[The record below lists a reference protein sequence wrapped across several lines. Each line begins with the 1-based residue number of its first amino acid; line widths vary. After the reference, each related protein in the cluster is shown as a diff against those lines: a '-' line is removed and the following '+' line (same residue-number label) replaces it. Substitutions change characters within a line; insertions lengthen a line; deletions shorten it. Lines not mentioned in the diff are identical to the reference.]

1 MIRQLTDRQLKDAV
15 AKYAEKIQKATSDV
29 PQESEKEKAKRIEK
43 LLNDPKKFQEYYFP
57 YLKETPEY
65 IIKAAKKLLKNKD
78 FFGWWQMF
86 RGARKTTWLS
96 CILPLMMM
104 ARGEMKFM
112 VLIGI
117 NEKQAKRLLGNIHA
131 NLTSNLRFIADFGAQ
146 KQMGSWEDLEF
157 TTLNGV
163 SFVGMGMGQS
173 PRGLNKNMTRPDY
186 ILGTDLDSKALS
198 KNPARCKEMYDW
210 LMEDLMGTIETGG
223 EGSSRFVFDNN
234 YFSKTS
240 IGHLLKELNSD
251 IEIIQVDIMDKAGNP
266 VAPFI
271 TKEWIAK
278 KLKRIGYFA
287 FQREYMNNP
296 LEEGTFF
303 KAEQIIFR
311 DELPLHEYDAVVFY
325 VDPTWKSKKTSDT
338 KAISV
343 LGKRGAE
350 YDLLRVFC
358 RRADMP
364 VMTAWHYDKAF
375 EFNANDCYPVHYIEG
390 SFNQDELV
398 EDYDL
403 EGQERGVWLDIM
415 PDLDRKGDKTARIK
429 SLQPLFLRQRI
440 FFSNKLKE
448 QPDWETAKNQLLGF
462 EEGSNINDDFPDS
475 LHGAKVKLDKL
486 AYATKTRGKDKNNY
500 KIQRRKSTVNH

>member
-1 MIRQLTDRQLKDAV
+1 MTDIQIKKQV
-15 AKYAEKIQKATSDV
+15 ALYTERIKKETSSL
-29 PQESEKEKAKRIEK
+29 PQESEAERKKRIEK

-78 FFGWWQMF
+78 FFGWWMMF

-131 NLTSNLRFIADFGAQ
+131 NLSSNARFIADFGAQ
-146 KQMGSWEDLEF
+146 KQLGSWEDLEF
-157 TTLNGV
+157 TTMNGV

-173 PRGLNKNMTRPDY
+173 PRGLNKNMVRPDY
-186 ILGTDLDSKALS
+186 ILATDLDSKALS
-198 KNPARCKEMYDW
+198 KNPSRCKEMYDW

-234 YFSKTS
+234 FFSKIS
-240 IGHLLKELNSD
+240 IGAMLKEHNKD
-251 IEIIQVDIMDKAGNP
+251 IEIIRVDIMDKQGNP
-266 VAPFI
+266 AANFI

-278 KLKRIGYFA
+278 KKKRIGFFA
-287 FQREYMNNP
+287 FQREYMNEP

-303 KAEQIIFR
+303 KAEQIVFR
-311 DELPLHEYDAVVFY
+311 DELPLHEYDGVVFY

-338 KAISV
+338 KAIAA
-343 LGKRGAE
+343 LGKTGSE

-358 RRADMP
+358 RRAEMP
-364 VMTAWHYDKAF
+364 IMTSWHYDTAF
-375 EFNANDCYPVHYIEG
+375 EFTANDCYPVHWIEG

-403 EGQERGVWLDIM
+403 EGEERGVWLDII
-415 PDLDRKGDKTARIK
+415 PDTDRKGDKTARIK
-429 SLQPLFLRQRI
+429 SLQPLFLRGKI
-440 FFSNKLKE
+440 FFSNRLKE
-448 QPDWETAKNQLLGF
+448 QPDWETAKNQLLAF
-462 EEGSNINDDFPDS
+462 EEGSSANDDFPDA
-475 LHGAKVKLDKL
+475 LHGAKVKLDKI
-486 AYATKTRGKDKNNY
+486 AYSKKSKEKNNI
-500 KIQRRKSTVNH
+500 KVVKRRSKLNH